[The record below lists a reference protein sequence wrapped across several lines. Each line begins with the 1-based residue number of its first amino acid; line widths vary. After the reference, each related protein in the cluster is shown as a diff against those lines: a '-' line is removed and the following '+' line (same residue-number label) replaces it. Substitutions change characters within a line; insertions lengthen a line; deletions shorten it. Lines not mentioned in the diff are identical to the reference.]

1 MISTIQ
7 NYKISYTCPKNAMLK
22 MKWNYIENFPYRW
35 RKHTWCKGDVVLQ
48 KNTENSIEAKG
59 HKTVEM
65 RKEGL
70 ENLMLVR
77 HGGGQRETAKPTKRA
92 GV

>member
-1 MISTIQ
+1 M
-7 NYKISYTCPKNAMLK
+7 
-22 MKWNYIENFPYRW
+22 
-35 RKHTWCKGDVVLQ
+35 VLQ

-59 HKTVEM
+59 RKTVEM